1 MSEPGQDV
9 MRQFE
14 NLEPEEQ
21 AAELAVMLDKLSPE
35 AARQVG
41 LKASGQARRNIL
53 VIVSGVPERPR
64 SAATIVATAILG
76 GLSAVGLGL
85 GAATVFSGFESAPF
99 FGFAGAALGV
109 LGGLLAPSAFPRNR
123 AR

>member
-21 AAELAVMLDKLSPE
+21 AAQLAVMLDKLSPQ

-53 VIVSGVPERPR
+53 AIVAGVPERPR
-64 SAATIVATAILG
+64 SAATIVAIAILG
-76 GLSAVGLGL
+76 GLSIAGLGL

-109 LGGLLAPSAFPRNR
+109 LGGLLAPASFTRWTGR
-123 AR
+123 